1 MRWHVVGTHPS
12 HNSPVSCGSSDREQ
26 LAAKP
31 RTPLSRSMTVLAVVS
46 QPVLWAL
53 AARFVW
59 EQTVLSWERG
69 PQAVGFSLAHSHWG
83 AICFLGAAASV
94 VGVVVTLIG
103 LVISVARARSVSRG
117 LHWLPLAM
125 LASYGLAWGAILM
138 PYSFWQAAFIV
149 RVAGSPY
156 SGRFV
161 IKAAGS
167 GDVGLLRALLENGA
181 RIDSRSV
188 DGMTALHAAA
198 WRGQGRA
205 VEVLLAGG
213 ADPEV
218 LDDRG
223 QSPVDL
229 AMLYGHSDV
238 AESLRRRVL
247 K

>member
-1 MRWHVVGTHPS
+1 M
-12 HNSPVSCGSSDREQ
+12 
-26 LAAKP
+26 
-31 RTPLSRSMTVLAVVS
+31 LAVIS

-59 EQTVLSWERG
+59 EQTVLSWNRG
-69 PQAVGFSLAHSHWG
+69 PQAVGFALAHSHWG
-83 AICFLGAAASV
+83 AICFLGAAVSV

-103 LVISVARARSVSRG
+103 LVISVARTRAVRRG
-117 LHWLPLAM
+117 LHGLPLAI
-125 LASYGLAWGAILM
+125 LASYGWAWGTILM
-138 PYSFWQAAFIV
+138 PYSFWLGAFPV

-156 SGRFV
+156 SGEFV

-188 DGMTALHAAA
+188 GGMTALHAAA
-198 WRGQGRA
+198 WCGQGRA

-218 LDDRG
+218 LDDQG
-223 QSPVDL
+223 QSPADL
-229 AMLYGHSDV
+229 AILYGHPDV
-238 AESLRRRVL
+238 AESLRKRVQ